1 MIQVIINGREALIQ
15 SDSTFEYIVE
25 NQIFESGDGYTLS
38 MTFPMKGCP
47 ENQKI
52 FGPMHLQ
59 TEAKPYDLFP
69 CSIRDGRFYASGSL
83 SIMEV
88 TDTAIKG
95 QFIQNLNPDDEDDD
109 VDRLYVNALD
119 LGEYPVTDPA
129 RISVENARQG
139 VVNGINQGAVCLPW
153 APIGYDDVVNCY
165 SKGPQW
171 HEECRYLA
179 WQPYLR
185 NILERMAKA
194 IDYRINLDSFTELW
208 NRALICNTL
217 PPTWRMPKYADALPR
232 WTVREFLQKLGMT
245 MKGVFDIDEQNRKVP
260 VLYRTE

>member
-109 VDRLYVNALD
+109 VD
-119 LGEYPVTDPA
+119 
-129 RISVENARQG
+129 
-139 VVNGINQGAVCLPW
+139 
-153 APIGYDDVVNCY
+153 
-165 SKGPQW
+165 
-171 HEECRYLA
+171 
-179 WQPYLR
+179 
-185 NILERMAKA
+185 
-194 IDYRINLDSFTELW
+194 
-208 NRALICNTL
+208 
-217 PPTWRMPKYADALPR
+217 
-232 WTVREFLQKLGMT
+232 
-245 MKGVFDIDEQNRKVP
+245 
-260 VLYRTE
+260 